1 MTTIVWFRRDLRL
14 ADHAPLAAAAAQ
26 GGPIVPV
33 YVHDDEGDAWAP
45 GAASRVWLHHS
56 LAALERDLGARGS
69 PLVLRRG
76 RAAAVIDELVGETGA
91 KALAYNRRHEP
102 YERASEAGVE
112 ARLGRRIALLAS
124 DDGLL
129 VAPARLATGDGQPY
143 RVFTPFW
150 KRLRELFAARPPQS
164 APRRLLPPSC
174 KVASLPLAALGLLPR
189 IRWDLALVDHWS
201 IGEDGARRRLERF
214 VTDGIEE
221 YAALRHRPAAA
232 GVSRLSPHLH
242 FGDMSPRQAWHAV
255 EAHAAA
261 GGRLGVTD
269 RALDWLRQLAWREF
283 AQHLLHHYPATPDA
297 PLRAEFAGFPW
308 RDDAAGLARWQRGTT
323 GYPIVDAGM
332 RELWQTGFMHN
343 RVRMIVASFLTKDLG
358 VHWRDGARWFWN
370 TLVDADLGNN
380 TLGWQWTAGCGA
392 DAAPYFRV
400 FNPVLQSAKFDPQG
414 HYLRRW
420 LPELAALPAPALHAP
435 WQAPPLVL
443 AEAGVRL
450 DVDYPAPLVDHAAAR
465 SAALARLKRRTP

>member
-14 ADHAPLAAAAAQ
+14 ADHAPLAAALAR

-33 YVHDDEGDAWAP
+33 YVHDDDDPWAP

-56 LAALERDLGARGS
+56 LAALAQNLAARGN

-76 RAAAVIDELVGETGA
+76 PTAAVLDELVRETGA
-91 KALAYNRRHEP
+91 DAIAFNRRHEP
-102 YERASEAGVE
+102 QARAREAALA
-112 ARLGRRIALLAS
+112 ARLGARIDLLAS

-150 KRLRELFAARPPQS
+150 KRLRAAYASRPPQR
-164 APRRLLPPSC
+164 APRRLPPPLRA
-174 KVASLPLAALGLLPR
+174 VVGQPLAALELLPR
-189 IRWDLALVDHWS
+189 IRWDVALVEPWT
-201 IGEDGARRRLERF
+201 IGEAGAQRRLEGF
-214 VTDGIEE
+214 VAEDVEE
-221 YAALRHRPAAA
+221 YAALRDLPGAD

-242 FGDMSPRQAWHAV
+242 FGEISPRQAWHAV

-261 GGRLGVTD
+261 GGRLGVSD
-269 RALDWLRQLAWREF
+269 RALNWLRQLAWREF

-297 PLRAEFAGFPW
+297 PLREEFAHFPW
-308 RDDAAGLARWQRGTT
+308 RDDAAALACWQRGAT

-332 RELWQTGFMHN
+332 RELWQTGWMHN

-358 VHWRDGARWFWN
+358 LHWRAGARWFWD

-414 HYLRRW
+414 EYLRRW
-420 LPELAALPAPALHAP
+420 LPELARLPTTALHAP

-450 DVDYPAPLVDHAAAR
+450 GVDYPAPIVDHAKAR
-465 SAALARLKRRTP
+465 TEALARLKRMTP